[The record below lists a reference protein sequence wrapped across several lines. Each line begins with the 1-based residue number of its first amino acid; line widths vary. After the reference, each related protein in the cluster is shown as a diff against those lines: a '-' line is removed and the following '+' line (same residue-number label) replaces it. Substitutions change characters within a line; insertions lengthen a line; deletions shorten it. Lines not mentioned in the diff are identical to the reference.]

1 MINQEDW
8 ELILGEIQK
17 ARPSEAITQGTVIKR
32 DLKRHVIFMKEFG
45 TTPIPILAFNYE
57 VNYFDVQ
64 PFGSTPNAGQP
75 MPKKRFAKK
84 VIAKP
89 QLPKVGDTVLVLKHL
104 GSRRLPKC
112 IGIIQ
117 SKNFEVLE

>member
-1 MINQEDW
+1 MIEQDDW
-8 ELILGEIQK
+8 VGILNEIQK
-17 ARPSEAITQGTVIKR
+17 AQPPGTIVQGKVTKR
-32 DLKRHVIFMKEFG
+32 DLKRKVLFMKEFG
-45 TTPIPILAFNYE
+45 TTPIPLIAFNYE

-64 PFGSTPNAGQP
+64 PFGSTPAQGVA

-89 QLPKVGDTVLVLKHL
+89 QLPKVGDTVLVLRHF

-117 SKNFEVLE
+117 SKNFVVPE